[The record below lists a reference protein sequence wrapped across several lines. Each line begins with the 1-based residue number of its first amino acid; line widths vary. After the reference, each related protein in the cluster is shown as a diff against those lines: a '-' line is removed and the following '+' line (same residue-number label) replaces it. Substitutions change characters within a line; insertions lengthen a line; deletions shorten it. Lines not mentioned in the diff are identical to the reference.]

1 MMTPREVGLHNRA
14 IIRRMLLQYPG
25 ISQRE
30 IATAIGLTA
39 CAVGRHVAKIR
50 AAWLEGFP
58 QREGAPR
65 AIAVVVGGESG
76 PNARPMHADAVK
88 CPAFHPKDKSYEHGN

>member
-1 MMTPREVGLHNRA
+1 MMTPREVGSHNRA

-30 IATAIGLTA
+30 IAAAIGLTA
-39 CAVGRHVAKIR
+39 
-50 AAWLEGFP
+50 F
-58 QREGAPR
+58 
-65 AIAVVVGGESG
+65 AVVVGGESG